1 MLCHF
6 SHMLRLIWQKYA
18 IAAHLHH
25 ALRLM
30 FVGLEI
36 YWNWVL
42 ATWWLLVCCTERVT
56 KYFWSPPLASPAS
69 LSSPNQRKSL
79 THTDLELAL
88 QT

>member
-18 IAAHLHH
+18 IDANLHH
-25 ALRLM
+25 AVRMM

-56 KYFWSPPLASPAS
+56 KYFWLEPLASPAS
-69 LSSPNQRKSL
+69 PRPTNENL
-79 THTDLELAL
+79 
-88 QT
+88 

>member
-18 IAAHLHH
+18 IDANLHH
-25 ALRLM
+25 AVRMM

-42 ATWWLLVCCTERVT
+42 ATWWLLVCCTLRGLRST
-56 KYFWSPPLASPAS
+56 SGWSLWPLQP
-69 LSSPNQRKSL
+69 L
-79 THTDLELAL
+79 LA
-88 QT
+88 QPTTIFDARRP